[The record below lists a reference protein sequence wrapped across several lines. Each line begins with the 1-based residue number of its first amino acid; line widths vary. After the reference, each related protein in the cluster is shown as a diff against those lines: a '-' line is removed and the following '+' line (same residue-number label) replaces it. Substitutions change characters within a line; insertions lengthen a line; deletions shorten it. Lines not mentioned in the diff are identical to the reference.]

1 MSGEDRNPPEV
12 TKEEEIRRGD
22 PRYSFLT
29 GETGELWVAYARG
42 WNRSQ
47 NRDRWYAG
55 RHMAE
60 DQRRAFDAFWD
71 WLEGTGWRVRE
82 R

>member
-12 TKEEEIRRGD
+12 TKEEEIRRGGD
-22 PRYSFLT
+22 PRYSLLT

-47 NRDRWYAG
+47 NRERWYAG
-55 RHMAE
+55 KPMAQ
-60 DQRRAFDAFWD
+60 DQRRAFNAFWE
-71 WLEGTGWRVRE
+71 WLEGKEGKE